1 MDKNIF
7 EVWGQLF
14 LNAAKTQKQMEDF
27 GLWMSQG
34 LKSFEQMASLFPYA
48 RQPGVPDEKYRDE
61 SSDYMKVYR
70 QSMEAFLSS
79 FREYIAMFE
88 MVPKADYLALEKK
101 IVALEEKCR
110 QQDETI
116 AQLKLMGTGSGE
128 HSKLAE
134 GFRELL
140 EQQAND
146 FQELMK
152 NLSTFTKKKKDYR

>member
-7 EVWGQLF
+7 EIWGQLF

-27 GLWMSQG
+27 SLWMTQG
-34 LKSFEQMASLFPYA
+34 LKSFEQMASLFTYPQQPDVSEEKR
-48 RQPGVPDEKYRDE
+48 RQEAG
-61 SSDYMKVYR
+61 DYMKAYR
-70 QSMEAFLSS
+70 QSLEVFQSS
-79 FREYIAMFE
+79 FREYVAMFE

-101 IVALEEKCR
+101 VDVLEEKCR

-116 AQLKLMGTGSGE
+116 TQMKKLMGTGSGE
-128 HSKLAE
+128 HNKLAE

-152 NLSTFTKKKKDYR
+152 NLSTFTKKKKD